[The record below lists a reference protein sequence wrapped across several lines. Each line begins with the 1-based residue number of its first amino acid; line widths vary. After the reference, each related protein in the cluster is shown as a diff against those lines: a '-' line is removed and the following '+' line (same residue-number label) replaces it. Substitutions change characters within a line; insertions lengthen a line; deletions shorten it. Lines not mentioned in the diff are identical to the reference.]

1 MSRLTY
7 RHTIAA
13 SYLGYITQAIVNNL
27 APLLFVTFMSEFSL
41 TLEQITLMTTV
52 NFAVQLLV
60 DLLSAKL
67 VDRIGYRVS
76 IVAAHVLAVL
86 GLFGMAILPGILPPM
101 IGLMIAVVLYAIGG
115 GMIEVL
121 ISPIVE
127 ACPTEGKSAAM
138 SLLHSFYCW
147 GHVALV
153 LLSTLFF
160 AAFGTAN
167 WRVLTLLWMIVPIAN
182 AVYFSF
188 VPLYPIVPEEAQQ
201 MPMKRMLTS
210 RVFWLLMVMMVCA
223 GASEQAMSQWASTF
237 AENGLHIT
245 KTMGDLLG
253 PCAFAVTMG
262 TARALYGKFAD
273 KLPLKTAMI
282 ASSILCIVC
291 YIVASQ
297 SGNALAALL
306 GCALCGFSVGIFWP
320 GTFSL
325 AAGRGYGDV
334 RADGAR
340 RRSRLFRRPDDGG
353 AVFRRAR
360 RSAIRLNRWHD
371 FPDCDAGVVC
381 VLEDGEEEGVNQGA
395 LPLKPQQGFA
405 LHPRRVF
412 DPLDTLFAIE
422 LVTRSYS
429 ARVFIRGTFG
439 SKRNNTPKV

>member
-41 TLEQITLMTTV
+41 TLEQITMMTTV

-86 GLFGMAILPGILPPM
+86 GLSGMAILPGILPPM
-101 IGLMIAVVLYAIGG
+101 TGLMIAVVLYAIGG

-253 PCAFAVTMG
+253 PCAFAITMG

-282 ASSILCIVC
+282 VHHVLHRCVAERQCAGGTAGLCAVR
-291 YIVASQ
+291 
-297 SGNALAALL
+297 LL
-306 GCALCGFSVGIFWP
+306 GGHLLAGHVLAGGACAS
-320 GTFSL
+320 
-325 AAGRGYGDV
+325 GRGYGHV

-353 AVFRRAR
+353 SVFRRAR

-395 LPLKPQQGFA
+395 LPLRPQQGFA

-412 DPLDTLFAIE
+412 DPLDTHLAIE
-422 LVTRSYS
+422 LVTRSCS
-429 ARVFIRGTFG
+429 VRVFIRGTFG